1 MLTTTE
7 RAVTLTI
14 WVLTLCGGFFAVR
27 AAMRRKKGKKKR

>member
-14 WVLTLCGGFFAVR
+14 WVLTLCGGFFAVC
-27 AAMRRKKGKKKR
+27 AAIRRKKRGKR